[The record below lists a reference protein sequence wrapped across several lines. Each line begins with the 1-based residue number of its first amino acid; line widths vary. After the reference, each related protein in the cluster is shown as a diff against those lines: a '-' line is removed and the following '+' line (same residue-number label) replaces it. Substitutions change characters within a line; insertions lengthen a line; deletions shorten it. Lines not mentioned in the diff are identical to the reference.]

1 MRHGGAAGG
10 AGFVGRTAARSLVG
24 AFVALVA
31 VTLVVAVVALLVGEE
46 SVSLSDSLVEGSR
59 DAVILWRLRLPRV
72 LLGLL
77 AGGALAVSGLSFQT
91 VFRNPLAEPYTL
103 GVASG
108 AALGASFVI
117 VLGGGFAVG
126 LPWISLAAF
135 AGALAIGGVI
145 VGLSAS
151 RRGVRSE
158 TLLLAGI
165 ALSITC
171 SAMILLLQS
180 QGTMDQR
187 SHIVQWMMGSL
198 AVVGYRE
205 VGWLALWTALGSAV
219 LVGHRWELDVLLTG
233 EEVAAGR
240 GVDLRRVRVGVLAAV
255 SAMVGALVAVTGPI
269 GFVGLIVPH
278 ILRRL
283 VGPGHLVLTPA
294 CLLGGGAFL
303 VFCDL
308 VARTL
313 PRGMDLPVGVV
324 TALVG
329 GVFFLWLL
337 LGRGGAGR

>member
-1 MRHGGAAGG
+1 MRDEAIPDAASTRRLGGPPAA
-10 AGFVGRTAARSLVG
+10 G
-24 AFVALVA
+24 AFVGLAVAVVA
-31 VTLVVAVVALLVGEE
+31 VTLAALLVGAEP
-46 SVSLSDSLVEGSR
+46 VSLAGGFEAGSR

-77 AGGALAVSGLSFQT
+77 AGGGLAISGLAFQT

-103 GVASG
+103 GVAGG

-117 VLGGGFAVG
+117 VLGGSGAA

-135 AGALAIGGVI
+135 AGALAVGGVI
-145 VGLSAS
+145 VGLAAS
-151 RRGVRSE
+151 RRGIASE

-171 SAMILLLQS
+171 SALILLLQS
-180 QGTMDQR
+180 QGSMDER
-187 SHIVQWMMGSL
+187 GHIVQWMMGSL
-198 AVVGYRE
+198 SVVGYRE
-205 VGWLALWTALGSAV
+205 VGWLALWTAVGAAV
-219 LVGHRWELDVLLTG
+219 LLGHRWELDVLLTG
-233 EEVAAGR
+233 EEVAVAR
-240 GVDLRRVRVGVLAAV
+240 GVDLKRVRVGVLAAV

-269 GFVGLIVPH
+269 GFVGLVVPH
-278 ILRRL
+278 LLRRL
-283 VGPGHLVLTPA
+283 VGPGHLRLAPA

-308 VARTL
+308 VARAL

-337 LGRGGAGR
+337 VGRRPTVSS